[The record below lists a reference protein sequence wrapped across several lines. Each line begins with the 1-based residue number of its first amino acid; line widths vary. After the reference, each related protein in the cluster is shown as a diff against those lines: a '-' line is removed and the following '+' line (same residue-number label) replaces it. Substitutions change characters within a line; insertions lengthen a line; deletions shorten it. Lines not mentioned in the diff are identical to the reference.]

1 MKIFFMGTPPFA
13 VKVLE
18 EIHHSNHQLVGVAT
32 SIDKP
37 AGRGNKINQS
47 AVKIFSLK
55 HQLNL
60 LQPEKLKDEKFVC
73 QLKELKPDIIVVVA
87 FRMLPEV
94 VWKIPK
100 LGTVNLHASVL
111 PNYRGAAPINWAIIN
126 GEKNSGITTFFIDE
140 KIDTGAVILTEK
152 VSIDDGTTAG
162 ELHDTLMTKGAHLV
176 LKTIETISFNYSGS
190 KKQNDSLKLK
200 LAPKLNRE
208 NTKINWNKSAE
219 EIRQLTLGLNPYPGA
234 WTKLSYNNK
243 ILNFKV
249 FNAQLSNKKYP
260 IKKLVITDDK
270 LFVGT
275 NGNAL
280 ELTEI
285 QIEGKKR
292 MKTNE
297 FLKGY
302 SSIVDYSIL

>member
-1 MKIFFMGTPPFA
+1 MGTPLFA

-18 EIHHSNHQLVGVAT
+18 EIDHSNHDLVGVAT

-126 GEKNSGITTFFIDE
+126 GEKNTGITTFFIDE

-176 LKTIETISFNYSGS
+176 LKTIETISSDYSGS

-243 ILNFKV
+243 LLNFKV

-285 QIEGKKR
+285 QMEGKKR

-302 SSIVDYSIL
+302 SNIEDYSIL